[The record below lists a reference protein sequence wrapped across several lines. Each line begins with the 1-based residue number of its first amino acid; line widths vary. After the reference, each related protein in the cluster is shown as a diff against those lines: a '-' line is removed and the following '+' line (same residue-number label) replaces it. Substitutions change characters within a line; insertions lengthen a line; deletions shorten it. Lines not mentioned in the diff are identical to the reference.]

1 MTPNTLSSRIYAGL
15 AAFFSVL
22 AVMLTSAL
30 IAKRLRWSSV
40 TKRLVSVD

>member
-1 MTPNTLSSRIYAGL
+1 MAPNTLSSRIYAGL
-15 AAFFSVL
+15 TAFFSVL

-30 IAKRLRWSSV
+30 VAKRLRWSSV